1 MLEVRKE
8 VVNQLLE
15 IAHAKFDKCLQSK
28 ESLCRLDAHN
38 ARPGNCD
45 AMVLGS
51 FIRALQRLGV
61 LPEVAANTMKI
72 NILNISIEEL
82 AHKLSTL
89 AIKSPHSL
97 CSVSPIKEQIAEKLR
112 SMPDPVLDSHR
123 QHMKVQSGMGQ

>member
-1 MLEVRKE
+1 
-8 VVNQLLE
+8 
-15 IAHAKFDKCLQSK
+15 
-28 ESLCRLDAHN
+28 
-38 ARPGNCD
+38 
-45 AMVLGS
+45 MVLGS

-61 LPEVAANTMKI
+61 LPEVAANRMKI
-72 NILNISIEEL
+72 NILSISIEEL

-112 SMPDPVLDSHR
+112 SMPDPVLDSHH